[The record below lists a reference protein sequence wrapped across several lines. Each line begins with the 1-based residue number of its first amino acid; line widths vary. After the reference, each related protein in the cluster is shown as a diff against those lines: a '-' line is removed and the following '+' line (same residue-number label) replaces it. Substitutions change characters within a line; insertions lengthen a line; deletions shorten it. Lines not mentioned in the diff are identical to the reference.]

1 MSNHS
6 NDDKN
11 NLVKSYIIY
20 HIKDKKV
27 GCTVNFEHRKRGY
40 PKDTEFDIL
49 EILDGSVG
57 DEFAGDREWFWADQ
71 FGYPKGQHYATS
83 NWSSKLTTDQRS
95 AAGKKGGPI
104 GGKRT
109 VELGLNKF
117 RNQTREQKSAAGK
130 KGGFVTGIAGK
141 SGGPAAAK
149 NALDNHIIQRVRLM
163 RELGTVQQSN
173 TFFGKIELREGEL
186 VLVSADERIKEF
198 ITRNKLAARMM
209 SEVPNK

>member
-149 NALDNHIIQRVRLM
+149 NALDNHIIQR
-163 RELGTVQQSN
+163 
-173 TFFGKIELREGEL
+173 L
-186 VLVSADERIKEF
+186 VKCIDHNIVSTHPTMKRWHRDCNLQDVHK
-198 ITRNKLAARMM
+198 TDKL
-209 SEVPNK
+209 